1 MELACGIV
9 RDLLPLVVEG
19 LSGEES
25 RAAVMEHIA
34 ACPECRRVKSQ
45 LEQDA
50 VPEFAPETPLQ
61 AVKNEIVAK
70 RRRTVGIAVGLV
82 LAVVFC
88 VFARLTEPVR
98 LPYSDDLLTVDTL
111 ESGDLLVTVSQSHAG
126 ITVEHTGVETTLSVW
141 KNALSPQN
149 DRETLVIP
157 SEELGS
163 ALYYADFAGED
174 TLIWGSTTADGRQT
188 LPRLVLGYYLA
199 IAAGMAV
206 ILGIL
211 AAVCRK
217 TTALY
222 LAGTGVLYHRAL
234 WCDGTEYRDG
244 RRGAAAWLDTDG
256 GGKSVP
262 CGCVIYPSRLAQT
275 ISKCKTSGNPNRLGF
290 SDVF

>member
-34 ACPECRRVKSQ
+34 ACSECRRVKSQ
-45 LEQDA
+45 LEQDS

-88 VFARLTEPVR
+88 VFARLTEPVW

-126 ITVEHTGVETTLSVW
+126 ITVEHTGGETTLSVW

-157 SEELGS
+157 FEELGS

-217 TTALY
+217 TKIGKLLLYIWLAPVCYIIAHFGVMGLSTVTTDAVRPLGWILVAAASLY
-222 LAGTGVLYHRAL
+222 LAAV
-234 WCDGTEYRDG
+234 
-244 RRGAAAWLDTDG
+244 
-256 GGKSVP
+256 SF
-262 CGCVIYPSRLAQT
+262 IRLVWHKQ
-275 ISKCKTSGNPNRLGF
+275 
-290 SDVF
+290 

>member
-111 ESGDLLVTVSQSHAG
+111 
-126 ITVEHTGVETTLSVW
+126 
-141 KNALSPQN
+141 
-149 DRETLVIP
+149 
-157 SEELGS
+157 
-163 ALYYADFAGED
+163 
-174 TLIWGSTTADGRQT
+174 DG
-188 LPRLVLGYYLA
+188 
-199 IAAGMAV
+199 
-206 ILGIL
+206 
-211 AAVCRK
+211 
-217 TTALY
+217 
-222 LAGTGVLYHRAL
+222 
-234 WCDGTEYRDG
+234 
-244 RRGAAAWLDTDG
+244 
-256 GGKSVP
+256 
-262 CGCVIYPSRLAQT
+262 
-275 ISKCKTSGNPNRLGF
+275 
-290 SDVF
+290 